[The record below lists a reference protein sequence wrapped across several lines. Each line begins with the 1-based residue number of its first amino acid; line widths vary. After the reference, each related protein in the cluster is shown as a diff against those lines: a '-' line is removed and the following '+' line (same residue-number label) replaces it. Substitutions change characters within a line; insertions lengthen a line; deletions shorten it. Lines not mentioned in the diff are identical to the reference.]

1 METPKAQHSHAG
13 PKHGFIFHAATTA
26 LNGSEAYRETLT
38 DNQRV
43 TLEEVDIVS
52 KTIKIEIEIPA
63 PPEGWGEVVFR
74 RVTDGETDVKF
85 WDGSK
90 WANASG
96 LVTAYQYPV
105 ARKLIPLWTPPP
117 ELVACLKPGW
127 LTRDAFDICTL
138 HGVKPTPKELHWIS
152 KGPEW
157 RLNAINPN
165 LLPPLTIPWEKCCFK
180 IGEPQE

>member
-1 METPKAQHSHAG
+1 
-13 PKHGFIFHAATTA
+13 
-26 LNGSEAYRETLT
+26 
-38 DNQRV
+38 
-43 TLEEVDIVS
+43 VS

-63 PPEGWGEVVFR
+63 PPEGWGEVEFR
-74 RVTDGETDVKF
+74 KALPGDYWFDC
-85 WDGSK
+85 
-90 WANASG
+90 G
-96 LVTAYQYPV
+96 LGLCVQFATQAVYPV

-127 LTRDAFDICTL
+127 LTRDAFDICAL
-138 HGVKPTPKELHWIS
+138 HGVKPTPKELHWTS
-152 KGPEW
+152 EGPEW